1 VSGRRVLLLLL
12 ILVMGGG
19 VDAAWFV
26 RQNLGVGAAG
36 CRVMRGR
43 FYGPSFSYTAEE
55 RRAVT
60 APAAVE
66 VDNSFGDVRVT
77 RADGAEVHVTLRKVV
92 YRDRE
97 GLARAFADRIALQVD
112 GAAPLRVRTN
122 REDLERSDPDV
133 GFETHLELQVPAG
146 TSVVVRNEH
155 GQVDVADVAAA
166 DVSGS
171 YEPVRLERVA
181 GAAEVRARHAD
192 VTVTNVAGTLALSA
206 RHGDVQVEDVQGAA
220 TLDVEHGDVNALR
233 VAALTLQGAHGGL
246 TFEDVRGDLEVHA
259 QYAAVSATDVA
270 GRATIDTSYEDI
282 DVRRVSGDARLK
294 ADHGGVRASA
304 MDGAVTAESS
314 YNDVELAR
322 VAGSVDVRT
331 VHGGLQAAD
340 LLKGGRVAALGG
352 DVSIQRF
359 AGALEVQAER
369 AAVDLLPAGALKE
382 PLLART
388 TFGDIRLHVP
398 AGSRMQLEASA
409 SNGEVGFDVPGL
421 AVTRDAGGR
430 ATGTLAGGTNAVRLA
445 TDHGNVEIASAP
457 AASAVAEDDGRGGGG
472 EKRAA
477 RKRD

>member
-1 VSGRRVLLLLL
+1 
-12 ILVMGGG
+12 
-19 VDAAWFV
+19 
-26 RQNLGVGAAG
+26 
-36 CRVMRGR
+36 
-43 FYGPSFSYTAEE
+43 
-55 RRAVT
+55 
-60 APAAVE
+60 
-66 VDNSFGDVRVT
+66 
-77 RADGAEVHVTLRKVV
+77 
-92 YRDRE
+92 
-97 GLARAFADRIALQVD
+97 
-112 GAAPLRVRTN
+112 
-122 REDLERSDPDV
+122 
-133 GFETHLELQVPAG
+133 
-146 TSVVVRNEH
+146 
-155 GQVDVADVAAA
+155 
-166 DVSGS
+166 
-171 YEPVRLERVA
+171 
-181 GAAEVRARHAD
+181 
-192 VTVTNVAGTLALSA
+192 
-206 RHGDVQVEDVQGAA
+206 
-220 TLDVEHGDVNALR
+220 
-233 VAALTLQGAHGGL
+233 
-246 TFEDVRGDLEVHA
+246 
-259 QYAAVSATDVA
+259 
-270 GRATIDTSYEDI
+270 
-282 DVRRVSGDARLK
+282 
-294 ADHGGVRASA
+294 

-457 AASAVAEDDGRGGGG
+457 AASAVAEDDDRGGGG